1 MKEKKLL
8 DRAAFLPSH
17 WQYLRHIVLSL
28 PVTGHVSILVDWALK
43 FGLILAAVHQTGRCA
58 FAGDLVTLLFPAS
71 PEQRRDLELHER
83 VLLKYASVNQGHTG
97 MKMSEVTESDNNGR
111 FVHFFIPSSS
121 VPTGRAG

>member
-28 PVTGHVSILVDWALK
+28 AAPGHVSIPADWALK
-43 FGLILAAVHQTGRCA
+43 LGLNLAAVHQTGRCA
-58 FAGDLVTLLFPAS
+58 FAGDLVTLLSPAS

-83 VLLKYASVNQGHTG
+83 VCWDMAVWTRDTQG
-97 MKMSEVTESDNNGR
+97 
-111 FVHFFIPSSS
+111 
-121 VPTGRAG
+121 